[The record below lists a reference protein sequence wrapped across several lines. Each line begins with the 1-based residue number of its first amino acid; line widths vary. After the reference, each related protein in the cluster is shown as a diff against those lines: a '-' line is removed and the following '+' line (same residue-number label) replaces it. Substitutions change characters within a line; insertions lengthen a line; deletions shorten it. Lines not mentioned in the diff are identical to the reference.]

1 MKGRKKKMELSE
13 LYQLIGSVG
22 FPIVAYLLMFNQN
35 NKVLEDLK
43 KTIEDNNELIK
54 ILMERND
61 IHENK

>member
-1 MKGRKKKMELSE
+1 MDFGE
-13 LYQLIGSVG
+13 LYQVIGSVG

-54 ILMERND
+54 ILMERY
-61 IHENK
+61 NKYED

>member
-1 MKGRKKKMELSE
+1 MDFSE
-13 LYQLIGSVG
+13 LYQIIGSVG

-54 ILMERND
+54 ILMERYNV
-61 IHENK
+61 HEDK

>member
-1 MKGRKKKMELSE
+1 MELSE

-54 ILMERND
+54 ILMERNN
-61 IHENK
+61 IHEDK

>member
-1 MKGRKKKMELSE
+1 MDFGE
-13 LYQLIGSVG
+13 LYQIIGSVG

-61 IHENK
+61 IHENR

>member
-1 MKGRKKKMELSE
+1 MNLSD
-13 LYQLIGSVG
+13 LYQIIGSVG

-54 ILMERND
+54 ILMERNN

>member
-1 MKGRKKKMELSE
+1 MSLND
-13 LYQLIGSVG
+13 LYQIIGSVG

-54 ILMERND
+54 ILMERNN

>member
-1 MKGRKKKMELSE
+1 MELSE

-54 ILMERND
+54 ILMERSN
-61 IHENK
+61 IHEDK

>member
-1 MKGRKKKMELSE
+1 MELSE

-54 ILMERND
+54 ILMERCN
-61 IHENK
+61 IHEDK

>member
-1 MKGRKKKMELSE
+1 MELSE

-54 ILMERND
+54 ILMERHN
-61 IHENK
+61 IHEDK